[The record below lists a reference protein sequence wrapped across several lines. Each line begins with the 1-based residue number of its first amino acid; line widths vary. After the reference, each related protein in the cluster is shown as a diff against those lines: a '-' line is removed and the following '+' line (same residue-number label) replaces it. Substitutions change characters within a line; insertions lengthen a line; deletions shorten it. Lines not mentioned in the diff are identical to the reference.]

1 LRRAVV
7 LALAALAAFTTRI
20 GSAHATDE
28 NSFITRCATCHQQNA
43 QGLPGMYPPLAD
55 SIGNE
60 LRLKH
65 GREYLIEVVLNGM
78 AGSIEVKGTTYTGLM
93 PEFSSLSDNEIAATL
108 NQVLTKFNAGE
119 LPKDFTPIT
128 AAEVHTARARKIP
141 AARMPNQRKSL
152 MEELQKAHAADGVA
166 K

>member
-1 LRRAVV
+1 
-7 LALAALAAFTTRI
+7 
-20 GSAHATDE
+20 
-28 NSFITRCATCHQQNA
+28 
-43 QGLPGMYPPLAD
+43 MYPPLAD

-78 AGSIEVKGTTYTGLM
+78 AGSIEVNGTTYVGLM
-93 PEFSSLSDNEIAATL
+93 PDFAALSDDEIAATL
-108 NQVLTKFNAGE
+108 NHVLTKFNARE

-128 AAEVHTARARKIP
+128 AAEVHTVRARRIS
-141 AARMPNQRKSL
+141 AAKMPDERKSV

>member
-1 LRRAVV
+1 
-7 LALAALAAFTTRI
+7 
-20 GSAHATDE
+20 
-28 NSFITRCATCHQQNA
+28 
-43 QGLPGMYPPLAD
+43 MYPPLAD

-60 LRLKH
+60 LRLKR

-78 AGSIEVKGTTYTGLM
+78 AGAIEVNGTTYVGLM
-93 PEFSSLSDNEIAATL
+93 PEFASLSDDEIAATL

-128 AAEVHTARARKIP
+128 AGEVHAARARKIP
-141 AARMPNQRKSL
+141 AAKMPNERKSL
-152 MEELQKAHAADGVA
+152 MEELQKAHAPDRVA

>member
-1 LRRAVV
+1 
-7 LALAALAAFTTRI
+7 LAAFTTWI

-28 NSFITRCATCHQQNA
+28 NSFNTRCATCHQQNA

-78 AGSIEVKGTTYTGLM
+78 AGAIEVNSTTYVGLM
-93 PEFSSLSDNEIAATL
+93 PEFASLSDDEIAATL

-128 AAEVHTARARKIP
+128 AAEVHAARARKIS
-141 AARMPNQRKSL
+141 AAKMLDERKSV
-152 MEELQKAHAADGVA
+152 MEELQKAHASEGVA

>member
-1 LRRAVV
+1 M
-7 LALAALAAFTTRI
+7 AAFTTWI
-20 GSAHATDE
+20 GSAHAADE
-28 NSFITRCATCHQQNA
+28 NSFNARCATCHQQNA

-65 GREYLIEVVLNGM
+65 GRQYLIEVVLNGM
-78 AGSIEVKGTTYTGLM
+78 AGSIEVNGTTYVGLM
-93 PEFSSLSDNEIAATL
+93 PEFASLNDDEIAATL
-108 NQVLTKFNAGE
+108 NHVLTKFNAGE

-128 AAEVHTARARKIP
+128 AAEVHIERARKIP
-141 AARMPNQRKSL
+141 AARMPRERKSL
-152 MEELQKAHAADGVA
+152 MDELQKAHAQDGVV

>member
-1 LRRAVV
+1 LRRGFV
-7 LALAALAAFTTRI
+7 LALVAAFTTLTGR
-20 GSAHATDE
+20 AHAADE
-28 NSFITRCATCHQQNA
+28 NTFNARCATCHQQNA

-60 LRLKH
+60 LRLKR

-78 AGSIEVKGTTYTGLM
+78 AGSIEVNGTTYVGLM
-93 PEFSSLSDNEIAATL
+93 PEFASLSDGEIAATL

-119 LPKDFTPIT
+119 LPKDFAPIT
-128 AAEVHTARARKIP
+128 AAEVHAARARKIP
-141 AARMPNQRKSL
+141 ATKMPDERKSL
-152 MEELQKAHAADGVA
+152 MDELRKADASDGAA

>member
-1 LRRAVV
+1 
-7 LALAALAAFTTRI
+7 LAAFTTWI

-28 NSFITRCATCHQQNA
+28 NSFNTRCATCHQQNA

-78 AGSIEVKGTTYTGLM
+78 AGAIEVNSTTYVGLM
-93 PEFSSLSDNEIAATL
+93 PEFASLSDDEIAATL

-128 AAEVHTARARKIP
+128 PAEVHAARARKIS
-141 AARMPNQRKSL
+141 AAKMLDERKSV
-152 MEELQKAHAADGVA
+152 MEELQKAHAPDGVA